1 MIKRVLIGLA
11 ILVAGALSVA
21 IYRFNLAGDGSAL
34 TGQTRADFTR
44 STVEGCVGRQK
55 AAAGD
60 EGLDPAVI
68 DRFCACYADDL
79 AKRVTTADLDR
90 LVGRPPADIQAE
102 MRARM
107 EEADRVCLA
116 ALDKP

>member
-11 ILVAGALSVA
+11 ILAAGALSVA
-21 IYRFNLAGDGSAL
+21 IYRFNLSAGGEPLA
-34 TGQTRADFTR
+34 GQTRADFVR

-55 AAAGD
+55 AEAGN

-68 DRFCACYADDL
+68 DRFCGCYAENL
-79 AKRVTTADLDR
+79 AKRLNTADLDR

-102 MRARM
+102 MRPRM

-116 ALDKP
+116 ALDKT